1 MKKKLNINKTT
12 ENFISLWSEIHTN
25 KFRLFTTQSM
35 LYWNVIFL
43 IADATLNNY
52 ELTYEDICKRVNHRI
67 GSRSSI
73 QTVLGNSLSAGYVQK
88 KLCHNDKRAKYYNL
102 TKSAMEE
109 FETLL
114 VLDADSYDYKK

>member
-1 MKKKLNINKTT
+1 MKQKLNINKTT
-12 ENFISLWSEIHTN
+12 QNFISSWSEAHTN

-52 ELTYEDICKRVNHRI
+52 ELTYEDICKKVNHRI

-73 QTVLGNSLSAGYVQK
+73 QNVLGNSLSAGYVQK

-109 FETLL
+109 FELLL
-114 VLDADSYDYKK
+114 VLDADSYEYKK